1 MDEANSL
8 GGANDIHLVLGATGG
23 VGRALAKRLH
33 VRGVRVAL
41 AARDGDALTQL
52 GQELDA
58 PFRVTDSGDWDSM
71 SETLAWA
78 AELGGRLTGVANL
91 IGSLLLKPAHS
102 TSLEEFREVID
113 TNLGSA
119 FACVRAAA
127 KLPHHLAPSSVVL
140 VSSAAAGVGLAN
152 HEAIAAAKA
161 GVEGLVRSSAATYA
175 PRGMRVNA
183 VAPGLTRTPLTKR
196 LWSTERAAAASRAMH
211 PLGVLGEPDDVASAV
226 AWLLDPAQ
234 SWITGQVLG
243 VDGGL
248 GTVRP
253 QPRARRPPAGKPNSP
268 SPLKGMIS

>member
-1 MDEANSL
+1 MDEAN
-8 GGANDIHLVLGATGG
+8 GIHLILGATGG
-23 VGRALAKRLH
+23 VGRALAQRLQAQ
-33 VRGVRVAL
+33 GVRIAL
-41 AARDGDALTQL
+41 AARDADAVAQL
-52 GQELDA
+52 GRQLDA
-58 PFRVTDSGDWDSM
+58 PFRVTQSGDWDSV
-71 SETLAWA
+71 SEALAWA
-78 AELGGRLTGVANL
+78 AEQGGRLIGVANL
-91 IGSLLLKPAHS
+91 VGSLLLKPAHS
-102 TSLEEFREVID
+102 TSFEEFHEVVD

-127 KLPHHLAPSSVVL
+127 KLPQHLAPSSVVL

-161 GVEGLVRSSAATYA
+161 GVEGLVRSAAATYA

-211 PLGVLGEPDDVASAV
+211 PLGVLGEPEDVASAI

-248 GTVRP
+248 ATVRSLGLAD
-253 QPRARRPPAGKPNSP
+253 PRQIPTVRHPPV
-268 SPLKGMIS
+268 KGMIS